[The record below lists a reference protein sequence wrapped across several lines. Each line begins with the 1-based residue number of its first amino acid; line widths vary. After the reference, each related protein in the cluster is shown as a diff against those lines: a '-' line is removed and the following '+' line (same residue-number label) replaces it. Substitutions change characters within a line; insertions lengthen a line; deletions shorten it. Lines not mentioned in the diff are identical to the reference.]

1 MRFVSRRLLAV
12 VVAIAF
18 LGLTPVTAGAT
29 DQEEVERAEAAR
41 REAYERLVTVNA
53 ELDAALLRYNEIN
66 AELDSLVARIEVIEE
81 RIAVAEVDMAEMQER
96 AEELV
101 TEAYMAAG
109 GSLLELAFEAESLQD
124 MLTSQA
130 LLDRAADADLL
141 ELNRLDAVT
150 RETDR
155 LRHEVEQDRRRVE
168 QLGVEAAAVVE
179 DLEDLR
185 EERDAEYRR
194 TDEAARQAREEF
206 EEAERARKLAEAA
219 AARGSAGGVGA
230 ISGFVCPLP
239 GASFI
244 NDWGFPRSGGR
255 GHQGTDMFAA
265 HGTPVLASGNG
276 TVSHRFSSLGGT
288 TAYVTTGSAMYYY
301 AHLSGYAEG
310 APSGSHV
317 GAGQVIG
324 FVGNTGN
331 AVGASPHLHFE
342 IHPGG
347 GSAVNP
353 YPTLVSAC

>member
-1 MRFVSRRLLAV
+1 MKDVSRRLFAV
-12 VVAIAF
+12 LLAIAF
-18 LGLTPVTAGAT
+18 LGLAPVAAVAT
-29 DQEEVERAEAAR
+29 SEEDVERAEADR
-41 REAYERLVTVNA
+41 RDAYDRLVEVNA
-53 ELDAALLRYNEIN
+53 KLDDALLRYNQIN
-66 AELDSLVARIEVIEE
+66 AELEALGARIEVITG
-81 RIAVAEVDMAEMQER
+81 RIADAEVEMATLLER
-96 AEELV
+96 AEEMV

-155 LRHEVEQDRRRVE
+155 LRQEVEADRDRME
-168 QLGVEAAAVVE
+168 QLGVEAAALVDE
-179 DLEDLR
+179 LADLQR
-185 EERDAEYRR
+185 ERDAEYERS
-194 TDEAARQAREEF
+194 DAAARQARAEF
-206 EEAERARKLAEAA
+206 EEAERARKLAAAA
-219 AARGSAGGVGA
+219 AARGSAGGVGS

-255 GHQGTDMFAA
+255 AHQGTDLFAA
-265 HGTPVLASGNG
+265 YGTPVLASGNG
-276 TVSHRFSSLGGT
+276 TVSHRQSSLGGT
-288 TAYVTTGSAMYYY
+288 TIYLNTASAMYYY
-301 AHLSGYAEG
+301 AHLSGYADG
-310 APSGSHV
+310 APSGSPV
-317 GAGQVIG
+317 SAGQVIG
-324 FVGNTGN
+324 YVGTSGN
-331 AVGASPHLHFE
+331 AIGTSPHLHFE

>member
-1 MRFVSRRLLAV
+1 MRNLTRRLLAAL
-12 VVAIAF
+12 VALVF

-29 DQEEVERAEAAR
+29 SEDEVERAEAAR
-41 REAYERLVTVNA
+41 REAYERLVEVNGDL
-53 ELDAALLRYNEIN
+53 EDAILRYNEIN
-66 AELDSLVARIEVIEE
+66 AELQMLEARIEVIEE
-81 RIAVAEVDMAEMQER
+81 RIAVAETEMAELEQR
-96 AEELV
+96 AEEMV

-155 LRHEVEQDRRRVE
+155 LRQQVQQDRDRVE
-168 QLGVEAAAVVE
+168 QLGVEAATLVDE
-179 DLEDLR
+179 LDELQQQ
-185 EERDAEYRR
+185 RDDEYRR

-255 GHQGTDMFAA
+255 AHQGTDMFAP
-265 HGTPVLASGNG
+265 HGTPVIASGNG
-276 TVSHRFSSLGGT
+276 TVSHRIGGLGGIT
-288 TAYVTTGSAMYYY
+288 VYLTTGSAMYYY
-301 AHLSGYAEG
+301 AHLSGYADG
-310 APSGSHV
+310 APSGSRV
-317 GAGQVIG
+317 SAGQVIG

-331 AVGASPHLHFE
+331 AIGASPHLHFE

-353 YPTLVSAC
+353 YPTLVSSC